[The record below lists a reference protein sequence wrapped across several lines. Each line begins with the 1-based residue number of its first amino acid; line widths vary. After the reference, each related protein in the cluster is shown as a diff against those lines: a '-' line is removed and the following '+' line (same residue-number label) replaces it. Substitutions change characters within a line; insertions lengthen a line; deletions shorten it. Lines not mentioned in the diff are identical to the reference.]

1 MARVLRRLKHDLGY
15 YPFRAFL
22 GLGSRLPLGLLRPM
36 GVAVGRLALSLGHR
50 DRLRAADHLAL
61 AFPELDAAG
70 RHELLRRTARH
81 LGLMLAEVVWLW
93 RAQPPEVEKL
103 CSAEG
108 FEHLEGALA
117 AGRGAVLVTGH
128 CGNWEMLN
136 ARLGVGG
143 IPMTIAVREVYDP
156 RINRLATALRARFGT
171 EVVFR
176 GKEAGQ
182 LLNAGLARN
191 RVLGLLIDQDIRSVP
206 GVFVPFFGR
215 PAWTPSGAA
224 LLALRKGVPVVPA
237 FVHRRADGSHHAT
250 VHPPLDEPA
259 GTNLRER
266 VQALT
271 AAATAT
277 IEDQIRAHP
286 EQWVWMHRRW
296 RTRPS
301 EVTPG

>member
-22 GLGSRLPLGLLRPM
+22 GLGSRLPLSVLRPM
-36 GVAVGRLALSLGHR
+36 GAAAGRFALSLGVR
-50 DRLRAADHLAL
+50 DRRRAANHLSL
-61 AFPELDAAG
+61 AFPGLDDAG

-93 RAQPPEVEKL
+93 RAQPAEVEKL

-117 AGRGAVLVTGH
+117 AGRGAVLITGH

-156 RINRLATALRARFGT
+156 RINQLATALRARFGT

-182 LLNAGLARN
+182 LLNDGLARN
-191 RVLGLLIDQDIRSVP
+191 RVLGLLIDQDIRNVP
-206 GVFVPFFGR
+206 GIFVPFFGR

-224 LLALRKGVPVVPA
+224 MLALRKGVPVVPA
-237 FVHRRADGSHHAT
+237 FIHRRPDGGHHVT
-250 VHPPLDEPA
+250 VHPPLDPPA
-259 GTNLRER
+259 GASLRER
-266 VQALT
+266 IERLT
-271 AAATAT
+271 AAATAA
-277 IEDQIRAHP
+277 IEDQIRTHP
-286 EQWVWMHRRW
+286 DQWVWMHRRW

-301 EVTPG
+301 GEATG